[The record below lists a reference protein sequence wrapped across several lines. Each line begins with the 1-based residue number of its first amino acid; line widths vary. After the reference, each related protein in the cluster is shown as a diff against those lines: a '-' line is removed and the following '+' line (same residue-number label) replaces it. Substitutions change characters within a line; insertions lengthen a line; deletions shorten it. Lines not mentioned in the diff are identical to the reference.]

1 MKRYRIW
8 TKDFGGKYSILSD
21 WQTRAECV
29 RQIIARWGYWPP
41 FVFVSQAKTVESF
54 IRANGK

>member
-21 WQTRAECV
+21 WQTRSECV
-29 RQIIARWGYWPP
+29 RQIIARWGHWPP